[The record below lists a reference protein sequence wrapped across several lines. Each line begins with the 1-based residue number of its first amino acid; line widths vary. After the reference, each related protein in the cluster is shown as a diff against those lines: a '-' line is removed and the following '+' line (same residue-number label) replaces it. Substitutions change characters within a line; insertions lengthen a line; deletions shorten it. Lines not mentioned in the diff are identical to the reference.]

1 MSKTIGIDLGT
12 TNSCMAVF
20 ACGGPI
26 IIPNAQGGRTTPS
39 VIAFTQ
45 EGQRF
50 VGTSA
55 KQQQL
60 SNPKRTISSIKR
72 FMGRQWDE
80 VTEEMAIV
88 AYPVVKGDGGDI
100 RVTVEETQYAPEE
113 LSAMILQKLKSDA
126 EAYLGESVTDAVITV
141 PAYFNDAQRKATKD
155 AGRIA
160 GFNVLRVINEPTA
173 ASLAYGLDMSNDQTI
188 LVFDLGGGTFDVS
201 ILGLGAGLFEVKA
214 TNGDNHLGG
223 DNFDKSIVDWL
234 LVEFKREQ
242 GIDLSADPAALLRVY
257 GAAEQAKIELS
268 TLLATRVELPFIAST
283 PAGPKHLSLEL
294 TRGQLNEISAPLI
307 ARTLGPIR
315 QALADADIDAH
326 DIDHV
331 VLVGGMTRM
340 PSVQN
345 IVNKLIGKEPHQGI
359 DPDEVV
365 AMGAAI
371 QAGILLGEFKD
382 ILLLDVTSL
391 SLGIETKGGVFTR
404 LIERNTSIPTRKTQT
419 FTTAEDNQ
427 DSVEIHVLQGESEM
441 AAFNKTLGIFR
452 LVDIPPARRGLL
464 EIDVTF
470 DIDANGI
477 IHVTAEDIAT
487 GNERQIRIEG
497 GSGLAEDDI
506 NRMIKSA
513 EEYASAAHRLREL
526 ADARNHAEVLA
537 DEIEL
542 ALNEYCTQIN
552 VYSEN
557 NVLDSPPFGKPSTDF
572 CQSEVGLDFTDSPL
586 CNSEVGLDFT
596 GSPLCNSEVGLDFTD
611 SPLCKRG
618 ARGDFS
624 KITGRIAELRH
635 AIEGLDA
642 NEIRKCMAVL
652 VETAQVLRHEE

>member
-20 ACGGPI
+20 VCGGPI

-39 VIAFTQ
+39 VVAFTQ

-50 VGTSA
+50 VGASA

-60 SNPKRTISSIKR
+60 SNPQRTISSIKR

-80 VTEEMAIV
+80 VSEEMAIV
-88 AYPVVKGDGGDI
+88 AYPVEKGNGGDVKI
-100 RVTVEETQYAPEE
+100 TVEGTKYAPEE
-113 LSAMILQKLKSDA
+113 LSAMILQKLKADA
-126 EAYLGESVTDAVITV
+126 EAYLGESVTEAVITV

-173 ASLAYGLDMSNDQTI
+173 ASLAYGLDMTDDQTI

-201 ILGLGAGLFEVKA
+201 ILGLGSGLFEVKA

-234 LVEFKREQ
+234 LGEFKRDQ
-242 GIDLSADPAALLRVY
+242 GIDLSADPTALLRVY
-257 GAAEQAKIELS
+257 SAAEQAKIELS
-268 TLLATRVELPFIAST
+268 TVFSVRVDLPFIAAS

-294 TRGQLNEISAPLI
+294 TRGKLNEISAPLI
-307 ARTLGPIR
+307 ARTAEPIR
-315 QALADADIDAH
+315 QALADAGIDAR

-340 PSVQN
+340 PLVQN
-345 IVNKLIGKEPHQGI
+345 KVKELIGKEPHRDI

-441 AAFNKTLGIFR
+441 ATFNKTLGIFR
-452 LVDIPPARRGLL
+452 LVGIPPARRGLI

-477 IHVTAEDIAT
+477 IHVTAEDIVT

-497 GSGLAEDDI
+497 GSGLAENEI
-506 NRMIKSA
+506 ERMIKSA
-513 EEYASAAHRLREL
+513 EEYAGAAHGLRAL

-537 DEIEL
+537 SEIEL
-542 ALNEYCTQIN
+542 SLDAYYSQIKDSEAL
-552 VYSEN
+552 
-557 NVLDSPPFGKPSTDF
+557 
-572 CQSEVGLDFTDSPL
+572 
-586 CNSEVGLDFT
+586 
-596 GSPLCNSEVGLDFTD
+596 
-611 SPLCKRG
+611 
-618 ARGDFS
+618 A
-624 KITGRIAELRH
+624 ITERIAELRH
-635 AIEGLDA
+635 AIEGLNA
-642 NEIRKCMAVL
+642 YEMRRLTAVL
-652 VETAQVLRHEE
+652 VETAQVLRLEEE